1 MSLRDQQGKIGFGK
15 RRGNLFVD
23 QDGLYKN
30 ERKVKLLLIL
40 IIMDRIGRGLV
51 DNGVTAL
58 QAFDATANERQKKA
72 IAGGGQSAAPN
83 SPREFVKSLA
93 GKPLP
98 VIRIAFQGKFGRPPT
113 EEELI

>member
-1 MSLRDQQGKIGFGK
+1 MVFRNFLEMSSLRDLL
-15 RRGNLFVD
+15 GNIPQNPKHPEGDVFTHT
-23 QDGLYKN
+23 
-30 ERKVKLLLIL
+30 R
-40 IIMDRIGRGLV
+40 RGLV

-58 QAFDATANERQKKA
+58 QAFDATAKERQKKA

-83 SPREFVKSLA
+83 SPIEFVKSLA